1 MINFATIGTNFVV
14 DWFLEAA
21 EQCDDLNY
29 VGTYSR
35 NREKGEAFSKK
46 HNGKIVFTDL
56 NALAKSNEIQ
66 AVYIASPNSLHYE
79 QAKLLIE
86 NGKHV
91 MIEKTIT
98 SNQRELEELIELA
111 KKHNV
116 VIMEAMRNVIDPG
129 FEAIKEAVEIVKPIR
144 RVSFQYCQYSSRYD
158 KYKAGI
164 FENAFKKEFSN
175 GALTDIGVY
184 CVHPLVKL
192 FGMPQ
197 EIMSMAQILPDSI
210 DGQGTIIAK
219 YPEMLAEVLYSK
231 ITNSKVPS
239 QIQGEKGAI
248 IIEDIPSPRK
258 VKIIFNDKTEK
269 IMEVPDCENNLIFEA
284 KEWARLIK
292 NGKFTDEHIKY
303 SLMSLKVMDE
313 ARRQQGIVF
322 LAD

>member
-14 DWFLEAA
+14 DWFLEAV
-21 EQCDDLNY
+21 EQCDNLCY
-29 VGTYSR
+29 VATYSR
-35 NREKGEAFSKK
+35 DKEKGEAFSKK
-46 HNGKIVFTDL
+46 HNGKMVFTDL
-56 NALAKSNEIQ
+56 NKLAKCDEIQ

-98 SNQRELEELIELA
+98 SNQKELEELINL
-111 KKHNV
+111 
-116 VIMEAMRNVIDPG
+116 
-129 FEAIKEAVEIVKPIR
+129 AIKEAIELVKPVR

-158 KYKAGI
+158 KYKQGI
-164 FENAFKKEFSN
+164 FENAFRKEFSN

-197 EIMSMAQILPDSI
+197 EIMAMAQILPDSI

-231 ITNSKVPS
+231 ITNSKIPS

-248 IIEDIPSPRK
+248 IIEDIPNPRK
-258 VKIIFNDKTEK
+258 VKVIFNDNTEK
-269 IMEVPDCENNLIFEA
+269 IIKVPECENNLVFEA
-284 KEWARLIK
+284 KEWARLIEI
-292 NGKFTDEHIKY
+292 GKFTDEHIKY
-303 SLMSLKVMDE
+303 SHMGVKVMDE
-313 ARRQQGIVF
+313 ARRQQGVVF
-322 LAD
+322 PAD

>member
-14 DWFLEAA
+14 DWFLEAV
-21 EQCDDLNY
+21 EQCDNLCY
-29 VGTYSR
+29 VATYSR
-35 NREKGEAFSKK
+35 DKEKGEAFSKK
-46 HNGKIVFTDL
+46 HNGKMVFTDL
-56 NALAKSNEIQ
+56 NKLAKCDEIH

-79 QAKLLIE
+79 HAKLLIE

-98 SNQRELEELIELA
+98 SNQKELEELINLA
-111 KKHNV
+111 IKHNV

-129 FEAIKEAVEIVKPIR
+129 FFAIKEAIELVKPVR

-158 KYKAGI
+158 KYKQGI
-164 FENAFKKEFSN
+164 FENAFRKEFSN

-184 CVHPLVKL
+184 CMHPLVKL

-197 EIMSMAQILPDSI
+197 EIMAMAQILPDSI

-231 ITNSKVPS
+231 ITNSKIPS

-248 IIEDIPSPRK
+248 IIEDIPNPRK
-258 VKIIFNDKTEK
+258 VKVIFNDNTEK
-269 IMEVPDCENNLIFEA
+269 IIKVPECENNLVFEA
-284 KEWARLIK
+284 KEWARLIEI
-292 NGKFTDEHIKY
+292 GKFTDEHIKY
-303 SLMSLKVMDE
+303 SHMCVKVMDE
-313 ARRQQGIVF
+313 ARRQQGVVF
-322 LAD
+322 PAD